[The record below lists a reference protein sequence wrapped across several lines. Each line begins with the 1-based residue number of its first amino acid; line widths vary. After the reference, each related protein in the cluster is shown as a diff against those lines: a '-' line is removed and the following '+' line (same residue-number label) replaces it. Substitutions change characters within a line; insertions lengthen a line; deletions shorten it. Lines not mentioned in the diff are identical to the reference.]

1 MNIERKTVFY
11 KAFSSSLLSKLV
23 SFIYQILSIPLLI
36 SMIGTYNFGR
46 LAILMSMIGWV
57 NILSGGV
64 SPFVTKVMSE
74 NQGLLEQQSVIAG
87 SRTLLVLGSLVLTAI
102 FLVIGLFVYQNNQ
115 DLVISA
121 LILFVISIL
130 TINFTIAD
138 SIRQGTKQQHINN
151 LFIMCANITIIV
163 SIYAAYQLPLAE
175 QTLLPLAV
183 IILYFPLLISKI
195 INFFTLDKSFF
206 VKGLY
211 LPFKTNKFLFR
222 KIYHFMLA
230 NLMIQLSVVIIK
242 SFAIIYLGTND
253 TLAAAKMEI
262 IFRYLLIS
270 GTFFAAIQLPLWPLI
285 TEAKAKN
292 DLLWL
297 KKVKVWLGLGFLVYG
312 LANFVIM
319 INFGLLVFELWLGK
333 AVIFTQQELVL
344 AGSYFLVISMVQA
357 PVIILMGLGTF
368 SYMGRM
374 LMAEALLFLIFILI
388 GFMFSIQI
396 DLSAVLAVMTSLRV
410 VVFILL
416 YQRAYK

>member
-1 MNIERKTVFY
+1 
-11 KAFSSSLLSKLV
+11 
-23 SFIYQILSIPLLI
+23 
-36 SMIGTYNFGR
+36 MIGTHNFGL
-46 LAILMSMIGWV
+46 LAILMSIIGWV

-64 SPFVTKVMSE
+64 SPFVTKVISE
-74 NQGLLEQQSVIAG
+74 NNGLLEQQSVIAG
-87 SRTLLVLGSLVLTAI
+87 SRTILVFGSFLLTAI
-102 FLVIGLFVYQNNQ
+102 FLIIGLFIYQDYQ
-115 DLVISA
+115 ELVIPA
-121 LILFVISIL
+121 LVLFVISIL

-151 LFIMCANITIIV
+151 LFMMFANIMIIV
-163 SIYAAYQLPLAE
+163 SIFFTYQLHLAD

-183 IILYFPLLISKI
+183 VILYLPLLLSKM
-195 INFFTLDKSFF
+195 INFFTINKKFF
-206 VKGLY
+206 IKGIF
-211 LPFKTNKFLFR
+211 LPFKNNKLLFR
-222 KIYHFMLA
+222 NIYHFMLA
-230 NLMIQLSVVIIK
+230 NFMIQLSVVIIK
-242 SFAIIYLGTND
+242 SFAIIYLGAND

-297 KKVKVWLGLGFLVYG
+297 KKVKVWLGLGFLLYG

-319 INFGLLVFELWLGK
+319 INFGLSVFELWLGK
-333 AVIFTQQELVL
+333 SVLFTQQEIVL
-344 AGSYFLVISMVQA
+344 ASSYFLVISIVQA

-368 SYMGRM
+368 SYMGRI
-374 LMAEALLFLIFILI
+374 LMAEAFLFLIFILS
-388 GFMFSIQI
+388 GFIFSIKI
-396 DLSAVLAVMTSLRV
+396 DLSVVLAVMASLRV